1 MGQEKLE
8 VFDNATFF
16 ILPTFNENFG
26 IVVAEALARG
36 LPVITTR
43 GTPWEEL
50 NKYNCGLCVDNTE
63 DGLKSALLKVLSHSE
78 TKIVEMKLN
87 GRRLIAEKYLWDR
100 TTLKTIDLYK
110 WILHG
115 DTKPDFIL

>member
-1 MGQEKLE
+1 MTNKLE
-8 VFDNATFF
+8 MFDNARFF
-16 ILPTFNENFG
+16 ILPTFNENYG

-36 LPVITTR
+36 LPVLTTK

-50 NKYNCGLCVDNTE
+50 NTRNCGLWVDNTE
-63 DGLKSALLKVLSHSE
+63 EGLRVGLMEMLGKSES
-78 TKIVEMKLN
+78 KIKNMGLN
-87 GRRLIAEKYLWDR
+87 GKNLIADKYLWDS

-115 DTKPDFIL
+115 GSKPDFIL